1 MITEDIQTLFL
12 QAFNQLMETRDELIA
27 SCEEMRMVVADYTAF
42 DDEITGLQEEISV
55 VSELVSQ
62 SIKDNASTKQ
72 SQEAFQKRYQRLK
85 HRYETAQKRLKE
97 CNSKK
102 EDNIRRDC
110 ELRIFIEELKKAPLV
125 TEEWDSELWNC
136 LLDKAI
142 IFRDNHITFRFRN
155 GTEITI
161 TIQNGVV

>member
-1 MITEDIQTLFL
+1 M
-12 QAFNQLMETRDELIA
+12 QL
-27 SCEEMRMVVADYTAF
+27 
-42 DDEITGLQEEISV
+42 
-55 VSELVSQ
+55 
-62 SIKDNASTKQ
+62 
-72 SQEAFQKRYQRLK
+72 
-85 HRYETAQKRLKE
+85 
-97 CNSKK
+97 KK
-102 EDNIRRDC
+102 EEKIRRDC

-161 TIQNGVV
+161 TTQNGVV